1 MQLRVATLLD
11 VPALVAMGAEFI
23 QEAPNYKSRPYFSD
37 QAAIHFTNVIKGGGV
52 VLVVEH
58 DDQLIGGFVGR
69 IGGDWFNHMKIA
81 FDDCL
86 YVKPEFRKSRAAY
99 MLVKGF
105 INWATLMGASRIQC
119 GTTTG
124 VEFDS
129 CIRLY
134 KHFGFT
140 EYGTILDLELKA

>member
-37 QAAIHFTNVIKGGGV
+37 QAAIHFTNVIKGGGIV
-52 VLVVEH
+52 FVVEH
-58 DDQLIGGFVGR
+58 DDRLIGGFVGR
-69 IGGDWFNHMKIA
+69 IGGDWFNNMKIA

-86 YVKPEFRKSRAAY
+86 YVKPEFRTSRAAY
-99 MLVKGF
+99 LLIDAFVS
-105 INWATLMGASRIQC
+105 WARLMNVDRIQC

-124 VEFDS
+124 VES
-129 CIRLY
+129 VGCIRLY

-140 EYGTILDLELKA
+140 EYGAILDLELKA